1 MFDFVQNPLSS
12 SAERLRAILP
22 KVTRTYR
29 SSKAVTLVKII
40 KAKKVVFKGKIL
52 PSGDCQGASSPL
64 NGFSIVYP
72 RRRTF
77 LRRKAS
83 V

>member
-40 KAKKVVFKGKIL
+40 KAKKVVLRAKSSRRGIVKGRVV
-52 PSGDCQGASSPL
+52 P
-64 NGFSIVYP
+64 
-72 RRRTF
+72 
-77 LRRKAS
+77 
-83 V
+83 

>member
-40 KAKKVVFKGKIL
+40 KVKKVEVRAKSYRRGIVKGRVV
-52 PSGDCQGASSPL
+52 P
-64 NGFSIVYP
+64 
-72 RRRTF
+72 
-77 LRRKAS
+77 
-83 V
+83 